1 MELTKEQ
8 LYDAF
13 GELLYAVAQIDGE
26 VQESE
31 AAKIEDML
39 KTFPGAAEIEWSFE
53 YEYDRKQTVE
63 EAYKKAIDVCKWY
76 GPSPDYDFLFNLVEQ
91 VANASD
97 GLSADEVALISRF
110 RNELMAYFQ
119 KNVRD
124 ESDY

>member
-13 GELLYAVAQIDGE
+13 GELLYAVAQVDGE

-31 AAKIEDML
+31 AKKIELML
-39 KTFPGAAEIEWSFE
+39 KNFPGAAEIEWSFE
-53 YEYDRKQTVE
+53 YEYDKQQSVE

-76 GPSPDYDFLFNLVEQ
+76 GPSPDYTFLFDLVEQ

-97 GLSADEVALISRF
+97 GLSDDEAALIARF
-110 RNELMAYFQ
+110 RGELMAHFQ
-119 KNVRD
+119 KNVSND
-124 ESDY
+124 DL